1 MAVDT
6 SACEQYHAAMWFA
19 VVIGVT
25 GLASLACVAWWLGRT
40 RQRLGD
46 DPLTRDAL
54 DCWQRLPGPER
65 TSRLQAI
72 SKANPDAGVVWYLLG
87 LSLLAE
93 GQRAEGIR
101 ALQVS
106 YHREPA
112 FETAALLVFAFQMLG
127 DAGIEGLLECLT
139 ETWEESGRSTPA
151 GHRLERLILD
161 RLGADCV
168 TPSRASALGAALWRL
183 PLPELRR
190 QVASA
195 LNSPSPPQWARP
207 LRIEG

>member
-1 MAVDT
+1 MPVDT
-6 SACEQYHAAMWFA
+6 LTCEQYHAAMWL
-19 VVIGVT
+19 VTVIGLT
-25 GLASLACVAWWLGRT
+25 GLASLACVAWWLRRT
-40 RQRLGD
+40 RQRLGE

-54 DCWQRLPGPER
+54 DCWQRLPGPQR
-65 TSRLQAI
+65 TSRLQAV

-93 GQRAEGIR
+93 GQRAQGIR

-112 FETAALLVFAFQMLG
+112 FETAALLVFAFQTLG
-127 DAGIEGLLECLT
+127 DGDIEGLLECLI
-139 ETWEESGRSTPA
+139 ETWEESGRPTPA
-151 GHRLERLILD
+151 GHRLERFILG

-168 TPSRASALGAALWRL
+168 TPTHASALGAALWRL

-190 QVASA
+190 QVTSA
-195 LNSPSPPQWARP
+195 LNSPAPPQWARL
-207 LRIEG
+207 LRVER